1 MKMWPLVILALLA
14 REDLFA
20 QEAGRTGVQ
29 VLNERVPAGSSIPV
43 TERKVR
49 VGGNEFSVLF
59 ATIDPVANR
68 LQIAL
73 PRNPVGGGSSLWDF
87 YRDEEA
93 AAVFTGGYLDSF
105 VPATPT
111 GLVISNGT
119 IVNDAKAADDAKKK
133 EPVLTG
139 VLCFG
144 QLGKGSIVTITSYR
158 AGDSLKEW
166 RDCIQSG
173 PLIVS
178 RGEYRDDLETLDA
191 NLAGRITEA
200 SKERQSGFVAGSYE
214 RAFAL
219 KNRSGQL
226 ILGVTSPASLF
237 SLRYLLKEPA
247 DQGGFAAV
255 DAILL
260 TGWRTAG
267 SIVSAPEPI
276 VFGHP
281 STLLPNAIVVNS
293 RRSR

>member
-1 MKMWPLVILALLA
+1 MKMWLLVVLALLA
-14 REDLFA
+14 GKDAVA
-20 QEAGRTGVQ
+20 QQARRTAVQ
-29 VLNERVPAGSSIPV
+29 VLSERVPASSSIPA
-43 TERKVR
+43 TERKVK

-59 ATIDPVANR
+59 VTIDPDANR

-93 AAVFTGGYLDSF
+93 AAVLTGGYLDSF

-119 IVNDAKAADDAKKK
+119 IVNDAKAVDDANK
-133 EPVLTG
+133 EPLLTG

-144 QLGKGSIVTITSYR
+144 QLGKGSSVAIKNYK
-158 AGDSLKEW
+158 AGDSLNEW

-178 RGEYRDDLETLDA
+178 QGEDRDDLETLDA
-191 NLAGRITEA
+191 SLAGRITDA
-200 SKERQSGFVAGSYE
+200 SKERQSGFVSGLYE

-219 KNRSGQL
+219 KNHSGQL
-226 ILGVTSPASLF
+226 VLGVTSPASLF

-247 DQGGFAAV
+247 DHGGFAAV

-267 SIVSAPEPI
+267 LIVSAPDPV